1 MKDSTYFVIHQL
13 SYLTQI
19 GAFLFLYAH
28 IVKKRFSFFAIW
40 GAVSAVQ
47 FIIYLIRLYL
57 NFPAWLHSLINC
69 VSLFVGLTILFQ
81 GKVWKKIVCVI
92 GTFFISCIIS
102 IVVSLLMEHFMME
115 NVTIFCA
122 YSEVSILGTLMSS
135 DLLVAIILLI
145 CWVIISKGHN
155 NGNTVFVKS
164 YIKIFLLII
173 IIHFCILML
182 HYTRVEEIS
191 SFNLIIDYIL
201 QTMIILLLYL
211 QYFAVIK
218 NMNLLEEN
226 HLLSVKQFKQENEKR
241 YYELAQSYFND
252 ISKIRH
258 DLNNHLNI
266 AQQLIHSNQRHEAQE
281 IIDNIRKTLDEI
293 KIVQYCSNPLINSI
307 ITTKANQNEYKTI
320 DMQFVLKDC
329 DQIPCDT
336 TDLCSLISNLFDN
349 AAKAALESDSDPV
362 LYMESGIVNE
372 FFVLKVTNTAKRDS
386 VPEGIYTPSTK
397 HDFGHGYGLSIIAII
412 ANKYGG
418 SFILE
423 QEEEFVTGTIM
434 FKHL

>member
-1 MKDSTYFVIHQL
+1 
-13 SYLTQI
+13 
-19 GAFLFLYAH
+19 
-28 IVKKRFSFFAIW
+28 
-40 GAVSAVQ
+40 
-47 FIIYLIRLYL
+47 
-57 NFPAWLHSLINC
+57 
-69 VSLFVGLTILFQ
+69 
-81 GKVWKKIVCVI
+81 
-92 GTFFISCIIS
+92 
-102 IVVSLLMEHFMME
+102 
-115 NVTIFCA
+115 
-122 YSEVSILGTLMSS
+122 
-135 DLLVAIILLI
+135 
-145 CWVIISKGHN
+145 
-155 NGNTVFVKS
+155 
-164 YIKIFLLII
+164 
-173 IIHFCILML
+173 
-182 HYTRVEEIS
+182 
-191 SFNLIIDYIL
+191 
-201 QTMIILLLYL
+201 
-211 QYFAVIK
+211 
-218 NMNLLEEN
+218 
-226 HLLSVKQFKQENEKR
+226 
-241 YYELAQSYFND
+241 
-252 ISKIRH
+252 
-258 DLNNHLNI
+258 LNNHLNI

-397 HDFGHGYGLSIIAII
+397 HDFGHGYGLSIIAMI